1 MSAKPP
7 SLSEVIGAA
16 AFAISLI
23 TGWFYLAGWVY
34 AYSYFDAFRIP
45 LLLAQIPREHIFV
58 YGGLT
63 IWKNP
68 SSAAGIL
75 LLAVIISVLCIRYRV
90 ALGRSWLAAIVIGCV
105 IALFALAMVTGFH
118 TSSRDVAAQRSNDY
132 FAYPRVLVEFR
143 SEDLESEAREG
154 VVEGCARLVLATSD
168 RLFLIVPRRS
178 VPALQLST
186 IVLPQGDIAAITI
199 SGLYTSC
206 T

>member
-1 MSAKPP
+1 MSGKPP

-23 TGWFYLAGWVY
+23 TTWLYLAGWVY

-45 LLLAQIPREHIFV
+45 LLLAQVPREHIFV

-68 SSAAGIL
+68 LYAAGLL
-75 LLAVIISVLCIRYRV
+75 LLAVAVSVFCIRYRV

-105 IALFALAMVTGFH
+105 IALFALAMVTGFY
-118 TSSRDVAAQRSNDY
+118 TSARDVAAQRSNDY

-143 SEDLESEAREG
+143 SEDPDSEVREG
-154 VVEGCARLVLATSD
+154 VAEGCARLLLATSD
-168 RLFLIVPRRS
+168 RLFLIVPRRG

-186 IVLPQGDIAAITI
+186 IVVPQGDIASVMI
-199 SGLYTSC
+199 SGIYTSC
-206 T
+206 A